1 MVPLLDPSS
10 RSVQRTG
17 LWPAR
22 SLRERYDFPGGAGE
36 IMIGS
41 ASAFCGKRNSAR
53 LPAEGAEH
61 TIFIKNE
68 YLFVKIGSVASVT
81 LPFSLQNADSR
92 KGTVEGLAF
101 FVHGA
106 YNLPR
111 IP

>member
-1 MVPLLDPSS
+1 MVPLLDPSR

-17 LWPAR
+17 LRPAR
-22 SLRERYDFPGGAGE
+22 SLREKYDFPGKAGE
-36 IMIGS
+36 IMIWLH
-41 ASAFCGKRNSAR
+41 SAFCGKRNSAR

-68 YLFVKIGSVASVT
+68 YPFVKKGSVASVT

-92 KGTVEGLAF
+92 KRTVERLAF
-101 FVHGA
+101 FVHRA